1 MLFMQIEEYK
11 GKCDENNFVSKLLY
25 KRMLLNTCPVQFMEG
40 GTYSME
46 FRVWYVPCVVI
57 TLCGQFYNRNKCLY
71 IIE

>member
-40 GTYSME
+40 GTPWSSE
-46 FRVWYVPCVVI
+46 FDTYLV
-57 TLCGQFYNRNKCLY
+57 LL
-71 IIE
+71 

>member
-25 KRMLLNTCPVQFMEG
+25 KRMLLNTFPVQFMEG
-40 GTYSME
+40 GTPWSSE
-46 FRVWYVPCVVI
+46 FDTYLVLYI